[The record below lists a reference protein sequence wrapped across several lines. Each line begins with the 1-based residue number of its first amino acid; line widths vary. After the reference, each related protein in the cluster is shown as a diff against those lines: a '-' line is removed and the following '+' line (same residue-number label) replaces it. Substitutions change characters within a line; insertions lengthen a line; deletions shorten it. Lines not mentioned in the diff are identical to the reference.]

1 MAIYIVV
8 VEETVDRSAV
18 VSEIKY
24 SGAEMLDEGRLM
36 VRARERSAAKIRRIK
51 GVKAVVAVENETV
64 VTKQVDASA
73 SQPVHATPAP
83 VNETPALVAP
93 SKALEAPALLDLVKK
108 EEVVREINEVRA
120 EIRETLRQRL
130 VKWLN
135 ALLGRLKG

>member
-8 VEETVDRSAV
+8 FEETADRSAI

-24 SGAEMLDEGRLM
+24 SGAEMLDEGRIM
-36 VRARERSAAKIRRIK
+36 VRARERAAAKIRRIK

-64 VTKQVDASA
+64 VTKQVEASA
-73 SQPVHATPAP
+73 PVPAPAP
-83 VNETPALVAP
+83 V
-93 SKALEAPALLDLVKK
+93 EAPAPVKTTEAPLTNLVTK

-130 VKWLN
+130 VKWLQ
-135 ALLGRLKG
+135 ALLTRVKG

>member
-8 VEETVDRSAV
+8 FEETADRSAI

-24 SGAEMLDEGRLM
+24 SGAEMLDEGRIM
-36 VRARERSAAKIRRIK
+36 VRARERAAAKIRRIK

-64 VTKQVDASA
+64 VTKQVEASA
-73 SQPVHATPAP
+73 PVPAP
-83 VNETPALVAP
+83 V
-93 SKALEAPALLDLVKK
+93 EAPAPVKAAEAPLTNLVTK

-130 VKWLN
+130 VKWLQ
-135 ALLGRLKG
+135 ALITRVKG